1 MFKGVPITLV
11 SKYSYEMNN
20 SALSMIQNGK
30 LLRVLTPELMEEL
43 FNSGNPRTFINDLR
57 RGLDAL
63 SLYTVR
69 SL

>member
-1 MFKGVPITLV
+1 
-11 SKYSYEMNN
+11 
-20 SALSMIQNGK
+20 MIQNGK
-30 LLRVLTPELMEEL
+30 LPRVLTPELMEEL

-63 SLYTVR
+63 GLYTIR